1 MTTVFQWKP
10 MRGKKEFQQP
20 SHCPCYQREFK
31 ISAEAGDKK
40 WQRAQTWRAFMLFRK
55 FKLLSEH
62 ISYTRLRVYNIPLEP
77 FKDEAQIALFK
88 DPVPTAL

>member
-1 MTTVFQWKP
+1 MSETRCFCENQETKPISQDERMTTVFQWKP

-40 WQRAQTWRAFMLFRK
+40 
-55 FKLLSEH
+55 
-62 ISYTRLRVYNIPLEP
+62 
-77 FKDEAQIALFK
+77 
-88 DPVPTAL
+88 